1 MQFLFVHLKTS
12 ICLSLFE
19 HKKKEVE
26 KKFKILIY
34 ISLIIAINR
43 KITWNLLTGGEAD
56 VFNSFKDSN
65 GNFKSF
71 LKRDIRGMLSLYEAA
86 HLRVHGENIL
96 NEALTFT
103 VTHLESFTSQSNTQ
117 LAAQVNR
124 ALNRPIRK
132 SLPRLEAKHYMP
144 IYQKDPSH
152 NKDLLTFAMLDF
164 NILQK
169 QHQEELRDIVRFE
182 QF

>member
-1 MQFLFVHLKTS
+1 M
-12 ICLSLFE
+12 
-19 HKKKEVE
+19 
-26 KKFKILIY
+26 
-34 ISLIIAINR
+34 
-43 KITWNLLTGGEAD
+43 LTGGEAD

-144 IYQKDPSH
+144 IY
-152 NKDLLTFAMLDF
+152 
-164 NILQK
+164 
-169 QHQEELRDIVRFE
+169 
-182 QF
+182 

>member
-1 MQFLFVHLKTS
+1 
-12 ICLSLFE
+12 
-19 HKKKEVE
+19 
-26 KKFKILIY
+26 
-34 ISLIIAINR
+34 
-43 KITWNLLTGGEAD
+43 
-56 VFNSFKDSN
+56 
-65 GNFKSF
+65 
-71 LKRDIRGMLSLYEAA
+71 MLSLYEAA

-96 NEALTFT
+96 NEALAFT

-182 QF
+182 RF